1 MAEFQLKKV
10 ALLVSGGPAPG
21 INSVIRAATIKLR
34 NNGVEVVGIFDGFK
48 WLMTGD
54 TNHVMY
60 LDIPDV
66 SQIHFEGGSILRTT
80 RANPTKKPEDI
91 RQVVESL
98 EKLGVDALLTIGG
111 DDTCFAA
118 SLLEEDS
125 HEQLHVIHIPKTID
139 NDLDLPMGIRT
150 FGFST
155 ARALGVELTK
165 NVIEDARTTGR
176 WYFLVAMGRKA
187 GHLALG
193 IGKSA
198 GATLTIIPE
207 EFPEKTISLPT
218 IVDILVGAVIK
229 RLVSNRPYGT
239 AVIAE
244 GISEKLEAEEL
255 ERMGHIERDEYGH
268 LRLAEIDLGKILK
281 NEVRTQLKEI
291 GIDMTIVDK
300 NIGYELRC
308 MEPNSY
314 DLEYTTDLG
323 YSAAKHALNGGTG
336 DIVAI
341 QNGRFIP
348 IPFDQI
354 MDPKTGR
361 TKVRMIDVNTES
373 YEVAYEYMVR
383 LKLRDLD
390 DPQALKKL
398 ADVANMLPDQ
408 FRNRFEKSTMC

>member
-10 ALLVSGGPAPG
+10 AILVSGGPAPG

-34 NNGVEVVGIFDGFK
+34 NNGVVVVGIFDGFK
-48 WLMTGD
+48 WLMEGD

-66 SQIHFEGGSILRTT
+66 SQIHFERGSILRTT
-80 RANPTKKPEDI
+80 RANPTKKPEEI
-91 RQVVESL
+91 RQVVDSL
-98 EKLGVDALLTIGG
+98 EKLGVDVLLTIGG

-118 SLLEEDS
+118 SLLEENS

-155 ARALGVELTK
+155 AHALGVELTK
-165 NVIEDARTTGR
+165 NMIEDARTTGR
-176 WYFLVAMGRKA
+176 WNFLVAMGRKA

-229 RLVSNRPYGT
+229 RLASNSPYGT

-281 NEVRTQLKEI
+281 NETRTQLKKI

-314 DLEYTTDLG
+314 DLEYTIDLG

-336 DIVAI
+336 DLVTI
-341 QNGRFIP
+341 QKGRFIP
-348 IPFDQI
+348 IPFDRI

-361 TKVRMIDVNTES
+361 TKVRMIDVTTES

-383 LKLRDLD
+383 LKLRDLE

-398 ADVANMLPDQ
+398 ADVANMPPDQ
-408 FRNRFEKSTMC
+408 FRNRFEKTTMY